1 MLAPIVLGSNDL
13 KEEMIGGLIARP
25 TFPLPGRAL
34 IVQRDGAARP
44 KDHTGPNL
52 TQCSAFKP
60 KELAKHGLFG
70 WHSAEDHKFSNGG
83 TRWPQK

>member
-44 KDHTGPNL
+44 KDHTGPNF
-52 TQCSAFKP
+52 TQCSCV
-60 KELAKHGLFG
+60 
-70 WHSAEDHKFSNGG
+70 
-83 TRWPQK
+83 

>member
-25 TFPLPGRAL
+25 TFPAGRAL

-44 KDHTGPNL
+44 KDHTGPNF
-52 TQCSAFKP
+52 TQCSCV
-60 KELAKHGLFG
+60 
-70 WHSAEDHKFSNGG
+70 
-83 TRWPQK
+83 